1 MEYCG
6 QIERGRE
13 PDVSKVGAIIII
25 IIIIIISTQ
34 VRRTAVTEYSQIYI
48 LSETGSLR
56 REPF

>member
-13 PDVSKVGAIIII
+13 PDVSKVGA

>member
-13 PDVSKVGAIIII
+13 PDVSKVGAI